1 MLLFNHYLNH
11 DCKFMSRVYKTIDS
25 NLLKVSQN

>member
-1 MLLFNHYLNH
+1 
-11 DCKFMSRVYKTIDS
+11 MSRVYKTIDS